1 MANRGVSESAGCRRA
16 LCAATCAVAFGLACA
31 SDPGAR
37 DPVVSDRPRDDAYPA
52 LVWEGGFESAGARL
66 NAIAYEAAGPGPHPT
81 VILLHGFPGNERN
94 LDLAQALRRGGWN
107 VVFFHY
113 RGAWGSGGDFGFG
126 HALDDVIAVTR
137 RVGSPDWSSEHRA
150 DPRRIALVGHSMGG
164 MLAIAAA
171 AELPEAVHCAVG
183 LAAANLVGRVPP
195 DPGAPDAART
205 AGYLDVAMQGRL
217 EGTSGERLVGELV
230 VARERFD
237 LTARADELADRPLLL
252 VAGARDRV
260 VPESTA
266 HDLAA
271 AVTRAGGDARVVVL
285 DADHAF
291 SSKRI
296 ALARSVLAFLDDGC
310 R

>member
-1 MANRGVSESAGCRRA
+1 MATTGVSEGAGCRRA

-31 SDPGAR
+31 SDPGAP

-195 DPGAPDAART
+195 DPGAPGAART
-205 AGYLDVAMQGRL
+205 AGSLDAAMQGRL
-217 EGTSGERLVGELV
+217 AGTSGERLVGELV

-237 LTARADELADRPLLL
+237 LTARADEFADRPLLL

-296 ALARSVLAFLDDGC
+296 ALARSVLSFLDDAC